1 MDIVETLD
9 AIREIDKLTRDN
21 PAILLLL
28 KEMKEQEK
36 AMPIISDGFVTLQRA
51 AEILGCSKN
60 YVGTLVEKKLLPCW
74 ILPGQSSRK
83 FKISDLHKFMANRCR
98 REGGTA

>member
-9 AIREIDKLTRDN
+9 AIREIDRLTKEN

-28 KEMKEQEK
+28 KEMKEQER
-36 AMPIISDGFVTLQRA
+36 AIPIISDGFVTLHRA

-74 ILPGQSSRK
+74 IMPGQSCRK
-83 FKISDLHKFMANRCR
+83 FRISDLHKFMTSQCR